1 MEAGSFD
8 AYLMT
13 NETSVGDI
21 LQCNSLG
28 DETLCSISNEVYAD
42 GLPTCS
48 GQSPIAFL
56 NAAVYSVILPLIAC
70 NLLIALYAP
79 KSSIWKRVIQWR
91 TLLANSFSFERGTFL
106 DAPRFS
112 LTKLVDRAA
121 GSVVSLSKKEGGKP
135 RIETPAAPALGLP
148 IATPEQIADMSEEA
162 IIQSALQGK
171 VPVHSLEKVLGD
183 PTKAIKIRRAVVARN
198 DRTKDHSQQL
208 EASQLPY
215 EHYDFAR
222 VAGACCE
229 NVIGYMPVPVGVAGP
244 INVNGHSYYI
254 PMATTEGALVAS
266 TSRGCK
272 ALNSSADG
280 VTSIV
285 LDDGMSRGP
294 CVRFPNLTRAAT
306 ANLWIRSPQGQTAL
320 KKAFDSSSRFAR
332 LQKTKTTIAGSDLY
346 IRFTATTGDA
356 MGMNMISKGVEAA
369 LSDMVKQG
377 FEDMNILSVSGNY
390 CTDKKAGAM
399 NWIEGRGKS
408 VVAQATIPAEVVKKT
423 LKTDVASLV
432 DLNES
437 KNLVGSAMAGSIGGF
452 NAHAANIVT
461 AIFIATGQD
470 PAQNVESSSC
480 MTTIRRWAFLNFAS
494 IPHSPWYHK
503 GNG

>member
-13 NETSVGDI
+13 NETNVSDM
-21 LQCNSLG
+21 LQCNFFG
-28 DETLCSISNEVYAD
+28 DETLCSISSGAYAD
-42 GLPTCS
+42 GLPARS
-48 GQSPIAFL
+48 SQSPTVFL
-56 NAAVYSVILPLIAC
+56 NAAVYSVILPLIAF

-79 KSSIWKRVIQWR
+79 KLSVWKRVIQWR
-91 TLLANSFSFERGTFL
+91 SLLAKSLSFEIETSS
-106 DAPRFS
+106 DAALHS

-121 GSVVSLSKKEGGKP
+121 WPVVSSSKKEGGKS
-135 RIETPAAPALGLP
+135 RSETPAASALTSSLT
-148 IATPEQIADMSEEA
+148 IATSEQVADMSEEA
-162 IIQSALQGK
+162 IIESALQGK
-171 VPVHSLEKVLGD
+171 VPAHSLEKLLGD
-183 PTKAIKIRRAVVARN
+183 TTKAVKIRRAVVARN
-198 DRTKDHSQQL
+198 DRTKDQSQQL

-215 EHYDFAR
+215 QHYDFAR

-229 NVIGYMPVPVGVAGP
+229 NVIGYMPIPVGVAGP

-254 PMATTEGALVAS
+254 PMATTEGALIAS

-272 ALNSSADG
+272 ALDSSVDG
-280 VTSIV
+280 VTSFV

-294 CVRFPNLTRAAT
+294 CVRFPNLTRAT
-306 ANLWIRSPQGQTAL
+306 MANLWIRSPQGQTAL
-320 KKAFDSSSRFAR
+320 KKAFNSTSRFAR

-369 LSDMVKQG
+369 LSDMAKQG
-377 FEDMNILSVSGNY
+377 FEDLNIISVSGNY

-408 VVAQATIPAEVVKKT
+408 VVAQATIPADVVKKV

-452 NAHAANIVT
+452 NAHAANVVT
-461 AIFIATGQD
+461 AIFLATGQD

-480 MTTIRRWAFLNFAS
+480 MTTIRR
-494 IPHSPWYHK
+494 
-503 GNG
+503 